1 MMVFSVILSGSDNI
15 IQSINFNFRL
25 NDNKVRPGKN
35 QTCKIPN
42 IPNRNML
49 IHNLY
54 ITLT

>member
-1 MMVFSVILSGSDNI
+1 MVLSVILSGSDNI
-15 IQSINFNFRL
+15 IQSINFIFRL